1 MSNSALYAVTCV
13 LIALTVALGYSLA
26 RQHQASSIQTNVA
39 AAQSGGSATH

>member
-26 RQHQASSIQTNVA
+26 RQHQASSMQASVA
-39 AAQSGGSATH
+39 AVQSGSAPTH